1 MKSLK
6 FFVFISVFAFST
18 SLFSQDKAAY
28 KFFNSKSK
36 STDYEKLLKEC
47 EKADIVF
54 FGELHNSPIC
64 HWLQLELTQDLF
76 KVKKEKLVLGAE
88 MYEADNQ
95 LIINELLA
103 GKITDKNFKDEAKL
117 WPNNETDYKPLLS
130 FAKTNK
136 LKFIATNIPRRYAAM
151 VNKRGLE
158 SLDSLEAEAK
168 FLIAPLPIKYDS
180 TLSGYKKMLE
190 SDDKSAS
197 SHITPN
203 LPKAQAIKDATM
215 AYFIYKNL
223 IEGGSFIH
231 YNGTY
236 HSENYQGI
244 LWYLKLLNPNLKIVT
259 IASTEQESIEKLDE
273 ESENMADFILCMP
286 ENMTKTR

>member
-1 MKSLK
+1 MKSIKL
-6 FFVFISVFAFST
+6 AFLIFCVAYST
-18 SLFSQDKAAY
+18 SLFSQDKPAY
-28 KFFNSKSK
+28 KIFNSKSK
-36 STDYEKLLKEC
+36 ATDYDKLLKEC

-64 HWLQLELTQDLF
+64 HWLQLELTRDLF
-76 KVKKEKLVLGAE
+76 KEKKEKLVLGAE

-130 FAKTNK
+130 FAKEKK
-136 LKFIATNIPRRYAAM
+136 LRFIATNIPRRYAAL
-151 VNKRGLE
+151 VNKRGME
-158 SLDSLEAEAK
+158 ALDSLDAEAK
-168 FLIAPLPIKYDS
+168 LFIAPLPIKYDS

-215 AYFIYKNL
+215 AYFINKN
-223 IEGGSFIH
+223 IVSGGTFIH

-244 LWYLKLLNPNLKIVT
+244 IWYLKLLNPNLKIVT

-273 ESENMADFILCMP
+273 ESENAADFILCMP